1 MADFLI
7 VSCTVHSC
15 FRQSFP
21 QDQED
26 HWGKSQLIQGESDA
40 TSHQF
45 SAGPHGQIIGDVDL
59 PVLTDVHVFGLC
71 EESGEPGEN
80 PHRHV
85 ENTLSPL
92 RKVRGDEESQVLVGE
107 LNL

>member
-1 MADFLI
+1 M
-7 VSCTVHSC
+7 HSC
-15 FRQSFP
+15 FGQSFP

-26 HWGKSQLIQGESDA
+26 HWGKSQLIQGESDV

-45 SAGPHGQIIGDVDL
+45 SAGPHRQIIGDVDADDL
-59 PVLTDVHVFGLC
+59 PGLC
-71 EESGEPGEN
+71 EEGGEPGEN